1 MIELKKED
9 KKEEKPA
16 KSEEIKRKSEDVKP
30 KALAHTGEAEQVL
43 VLKGHKNNVAVVAIK
58 IKNKIGDMEKQSLER
73 AVELVYRKK
82 GAVYEQGDFIFIV
95 FSPLM
100 THTQKNEIEAA
111 KAAERI
117 SLVLKEHNKRFKDKI
132 DFGIGIN
139 SGQMINKVEDKKLKF
154 TALGNFIV
162 VVKRLAESSDRQVL
176 VTKDS
181 YERGISEIKVEKKA
195 VAGGDIYELRRV
207 VDKEKNQKFIGEFL
221 KRIGKGN

>member
-1 MIELKKED
+1 MSFDQLFTIGSQIVETLK
-9 KKEEKPA
+9 
-16 KSEEIKRKSEDVKP
+16 R
-30 KALAHTGEAEQVL
+30 H
-43 VLKGHKNNVAVVAIK
+43 KGMNQERA
-58 IKNKIGDMEKQSLER
+58 LER

-139 SGQMINKVEDKKLKF
+139 SGQMINKVED
-154 TALGNFIV
+154 
-162 VVKRLAESSDRQVL
+162 
-176 VTKDS
+176 
-181 YERGISEIKVEKKA
+181 
-195 VAGGDIYELRRV
+195 
-207 VDKEKNQKFIGEFL
+207 
-221 KRIGKGN
+221 